1 MMILNFI
8 LRLLEI
14 VMLVAL
20 AVESVLALILMVA
33 AFGVGLWP
41 ISVLIAGFLA
51 AQWWLVLSSIME
63 GK

>member
-1 MMILNFI
+1 MILNLF

-20 AVESVLALILMVA
+20 TEESLLALFLMGS
-33 AFGVGLWP
+33 AFRAGLWP

-51 AQWWLVLSSIME
+51 AQWWLVLSTIKE

>member
-1 MMILNFI
+1 MILNFFM
-8 LRLLEI
+8 RLLEI

-20 AVESVLALILMVA
+20 TVESFLATVLMVS
-33 AFGVGLWP
+33 AFGAGLWP

-51 AQWWLVLSSIME
+51 AQWWLVLETIKD

>member
-1 MMILNFI
+1 MILNFFM
-8 LRLLEI
+8 RLLEI

-20 AVESVLALILMVA
+20 TVESFLALVLMVE
-33 AFGVGLWP
+33 AFRAGLWT

-51 AQWWLVLSSIME
+51 AQWWLVLSTIKE